1 MSRLQQVAR
10 HLMVSALLLGLAA
23 PALAQSGRLGGQVV
37 DDETGE
43 PIVGAQIRIQSPD
56 ADTREALTDNDGRF
70 SLIGFSSGM
79 WQVYVRAEGYN
90 DDLGNVNVT
99 QSSSPPVD
107 FRLTRVRH
115 ALVQALGEDAM
126 EGLDP
131 DEIEADLSAADAAFN
146 AEDWDAAIAGYS
158 SLLEKLPQL
167 TNLHTQIGQAY
178 RARGDYDE
186 ALTAFETRLAGE
198 PDNENVKADIART
211 RLAMGDFAAA
221 QEDLAAAASGLDAS
235 REDLYNLGEL
245 QFAQGAVDAAAGWY
259 EKAAMVDPSWAKP
272 IFKLALVALNKGDM
286 EGAKEH
292 FRRVVELDPNSE
304 EGSQSSA
311 TLAALP

>member
-1 MSRLQQVAR
+1 
-10 HLMVSALLLGLAA
+10 MVSALLLGLAA

-286 EGAKEH
+286 DAAKQH
-292 FRRVVELDPNSE
+292 FRKVVDLDPSSE
-304 EGSQSSA
+304 EGTQASA